1 MALCGKI
8 PQGYTLWGQD
18 LETILASAEN
28 DLQALSGK
36 HILLTG
42 CTGFM
47 GKWIVESLI
56 FSNQKLNSAIHLHLL
71 TRNKSHFLQSMNSAL
86 DTAYL
91 HFLECDI
98 ASLTPDLLPA
108 CDYIIHGSNLN
119 NDGSPSWAWRHMN
132 AAVTGLQNV
141 LAVADFF
148 KSERGVFL
156 SSGASYAAV
165 HNAATTLHIK
175 EPVDFSE
182 KEMSEGNVYGLTKH
196 FLEVMLTAW
205 LSDKKTTFP
214 IARCFTFLG
223 AHIPLAGAQAAGNF
237 FNDALHGRAISIKG
251 DGRAVRSYMYGVDMV
266 VALLAILVRG
276 QASRIYNVGSDKSVT
291 IGDLAHTIA
300 QFANVPTSILNN
312 AVVAG
317 NAPSYYVPEVSSLE
331 DQLGVTPVFSLD
343 EALESTWYWLLQRH
357 SSGFTI

>member
-1 MALCGKI
+1 MALSGKI
-8 PQGYTLWGQD
+8 PQGYTLWGRD
-18 LETILASAEN
+18 LEAVLACAEN
-28 DLQALSGK
+28 DLRTLSGK

-56 FSNQKLNSAIHLHLL
+56 YANKKLHSAIHLHLL
-71 TRNKSHFLQSMNSAL
+71 TRDKSRFLRNMNSAL
-86 DTAYL
+86 DTEYL

-98 ASLTPDLLPA
+98 ANLTPDLLPA

-119 NDGSPSWAWRHMN
+119 NDGSSSWAWRHMN
-132 AAVTGLQNV
+132 SAITGLQNI

-148 KSERGVFL
+148 KSNRGVFL
-156 SSGASYAAV
+156 SSGASHAAV
-165 HNAATTLHIK
+165 HNAATTLQIK
-175 EPVDFSE
+175 EPVDFSK
-182 KEMSEGNVYGLTKH
+182 KELSEGNVYGLTKH
-196 FLEVMLTAW
+196 FLEVMLAAW
-205 LSDKKTTFP
+205 FSEGKTTFP

-223 AHIPLAGAQAAGNF
+223 AHMPLAGTQAAGNF
-237 FNDALHGRAISIKG
+237 FNDALHGRAVCIKG

-276 QASRIYNVGSDKSVT
+276 QASRLYNVGSEKSVT
-291 IGDLAHTIA
+291 IGEMAHMIA

-317 NAPSYYVPEVSSLE
+317 NAPSYYVPEVRSLE
-331 DQLGVTPVFSLD
+331 EQLGVNPVFSLD
-343 EALESTWYWLLQRH
+343 EALESTWHWLLQRH
-357 SSGFTI
+357 SAGSTI

>member
-1 MALCGKI
+1 MALAGKI
-8 PQGYTLWGQD
+8 PQGHTLWGRD
-18 LETILASAEN
+18 LKAVLACAEN
-28 DLQALSGK
+28 DLRTLSGK

-56 FSNQKLNSAIHLHLL
+56 YANKKLHSAIHLHLL
-71 TRNKSHFLQSMNSAL
+71 TRDKSRFLRNMNSAL
-86 DTAYL
+86 DTEYL

-98 ASLTPDLLPA
+98 ANLTPDLLPA

-132 AAVTGLQNV
+132 SAVNGLQNV

-148 KSERGVFL
+148 KSDGGILL
-156 SSGASYAAV
+156 SSGASHAAV
-165 HNAATTLHIK
+165 HNAAPILHIK
-175 EPVDFSE
+175 EPADFST
-182 KEMSEGNVYGLTKH
+182 KELRESNVYGLTKH
-196 FLEVMLTAW
+196 FLEVMLAAW
-205 LSDKKTTFP
+205 FSEGKTNFS

-223 AHIPLAGAQAAGNF
+223 AHMPLVGAQAAGNF
-237 FNDALHGRAISIKG
+237 FNDALHGRAICIKG

-276 QASRIYNVGSDKSVT
+276 QASRLYNVGSEKSVT
-291 IGDLAHTIA
+291 IGELAHTIA

-317 NAPSYYVPEVSSLE
+317 NAPSYYVPELNSLE
-331 DQLGVTPVFSLD
+331 GHLGVKPIFSLG
-343 EALESTWYWLLQRH
+343 EALESTWHWLLERH
-357 SSGFTI
+357 SSGPTI

>member
-1 MALCGKI
+1 MALSGKI
-8 PQGYTLWGQD
+8 PQGYTLWGRD
-18 LETILASAEN
+18 LEAVLACAEN
-28 DLQALSGK
+28 DLRTLSGK

-56 FSNQKLNSAIHLHLL
+56 YANKKLHSAIHLHLL
-71 TRNKSHFLQSMNSAL
+71 TRDKSRFLRNMNSAL
-86 DTAYL
+86 DTEYL

-98 ASLTPDLLPA
+98 ANLTPDLLPA

-119 NDGSPSWAWRHMN
+119 NDGSSSWAWRHMN
-132 AAVTGLQNV
+132 SAITGLQNI

-148 KSERGVFL
+148 KSNRGVFL
-156 SSGASYAAV
+156 SSGASHAAV
-165 HNAATTLHIK
+165 HNAATTLQIK
-175 EPVDFSE
+175 EPVDFSK
-182 KEMSEGNVYGLTKH
+182 KELSEGNVYGLTKH
-196 FLEVMLTAW
+196 FLEVMLAAW
-205 LSDKKTTFP
+205 FSEGKTTFP

-223 AHIPLAGAQAAGNF
+223 AHMPLAGTQAAGNF

-276 QASRIYNVGSDKSVT
+276 QASRIYNVGSEKPVT
-291 IGDLAHTIA
+291 IGEMAHTIA

-317 NAPSYYVPEVSSLE
+317 NAPSYYVPKVRSLE
-331 DQLGVTPVFSLD
+331 EQLGVNPVFSLD
-343 EALESTWYWLLQRH
+343 EALESTWHWLLQRY
-357 SSGFTI
+357 SSGSTI